1 MKLIRGTLQKL
12 QGPVFRG
19 LHFALVVTL
28 GGFDM
33 MCYIALSCCWV
44 LILVFVNNPPYVMI
58 PHMSLSLEDTC
69 FFPKLARG
77 NIRAPHSCGQQCQHM
92 STHVNT
98 IHIYMLTILDF
109 KS

>member
-1 MKLIRGTLQKL
+1 MVLSLREAHLKPGFLEYGFLVNLRVAFEQIAGRTPGVKLIRGTLQKL

-58 PHMSLSLEDTC
+58 PHMS
-69 FFPKLARG
+69 
-77 NIRAPHSCGQQCQHM
+77 
-92 STHVNT
+92 
-98 IHIYMLTILDF
+98 
-109 KS
+109 